1 MLYYVNNKCKEF
13 TAVLSCQQSEGA
25 QGMSIKKYETL
36 LKTVDLGS
44 LTRASEALGYTQS
57 AISHIISGLEEEMGL
72 RLLIRD
78 RSGVRLTEEG
88 GRLLPA
94 IRAVC
99 QANQEVHRQVSEIHG
114 LEVGVIRMGTF
125 LSVSVHILPNL
136 IAKFSEQ
143 HPHLEFELL
152 QGSYT
157 DIERWISEGRV
168 ECGFVRLP
176 TNQAL
181 ETIPVL
187 EESILAV
194 FPKERE
200 LELKQGRFPVEKISE
215 ETFILRP
222 DALEAS
228 MRSLMKRSYCKPR
241 ITYSAKDDLAVI
253 AMVEKGLGMSILP
266 ELLLRGNCHNIR
278 MVELDPPAHRKICV
292 AYKSDQMLCPAARQ
306 FLSFIREE
314 MGGAGIHEKN

>member
-1 MLYYVNNKCKEF
+1 
-13 TAVLSCQQSEGA
+13 
-25 QGMSIKKYETL
+25 MSIKKYETL

-44 LTRASEALGYTQS
+44 LTKASEALGYTQS
-57 AISHIISGLEEEMGL
+57 AISHIISGLEDEMGL

-99 QANQEVHRQVSEIHG
+99 QANQEVYRQVSEIHG

-125 LSVSVHILPNL
+125 LSASVHILPNL
-136 IAKFSEQ
+136 ITKFLEQ
-143 HPHLEFELL
+143 HPNLEFELL
-152 QGSYT
+152 QGSYS

-168 ECGFVRLP
+168 DCGFARLP

-181 ETIPVL
+181 ETIPVM
-187 EESILAV
+187 EEKILAV
-194 FPKERE
+194 FPEERA
-200 LELKQGRFPVEKISE
+200 LEMKQGRFPVEKIGE
-215 ETFILRP
+215 EAFILRP
-222 DALEAS
+222 DALETG
-228 MRSLMKRSYCKPR
+228 MRSLLKKSCFKPR

-266 ELLLRGNCHNIR
+266 ELLLQGDSHRIKT
-278 MVELDPPAHRKICV
+278 VELDPPAHRKICV
-292 AYKSDQMLCPAARQ
+292 AYKDIQMLCPAARQ
-306 FLSFIREE
+306 FLSFIQEE
-314 MGGAGIHEKN
+314 MGEAEIHEKN